1 MLLVCCYHLT
11 FLKTLEKKSQKII
24 LILFFFFFFFFF
36 FFPSLSWMYTLT
48 EPETELQLLTDID
61 LLHIRGNGIRRGITR
76 AIKQC

>member
-1 MLLVCCYHLT
+1 MYNVIGMLLSSYV
-11 FLKTLEKKSQKII
+11 FENFRKKITKNNLDSV
-24 LILFFFFFFFFF
+24 FFFFVI
-36 FFPSLSWMYTLT
+36 FPSLSWMYTLT

>member
-1 MLLVCCYHLT
+1 MLLVCCYHLM

-24 LILFFFFFFFFF
+24 LILFLLFVFFVI
-36 FFPSLSWMYTLT
+36 FPSLSWMYTLT

>member
-1 MLLVCCYHLT
+1 MLLSSYI
-11 FLKTLEKKSQKII
+11 FENFRKKITKNNLDSV
-24 LILFFFFFFFFF
+24 FFFFVI
-36 FFPSLSWMYTLT
+36 FPSLSWMYTLT

>member
-1 MLLVCCYHLT
+1 MLLSSYV
-11 FLKTLEKKSQKII
+11 FENFRKKITKNNLDSV
-24 LILFFFFFFFFF
+24 FFFFVI
-36 FFPSLSWMYTLT
+36 FPSLSWMYTLT

>member
-1 MLLVCCYHLT
+1 MYNVIVMLLSSYV
-11 FLKTLEKKSQKII
+11 FENFRKKITKNNLDSV
-24 LILFFFFFFFFF
+24 FFFFVI
-36 FFPSLSWMYTLT
+36 FPSLSWMYTLT

>member
-24 LILFFFFFFFFF
+24 LILFFFVVVI
-36 FFPSLSWMYTLT
+36 FPSLSWMYTLT